1 MRRMQTTIGYRH
13 QSDRLQHPRRAR
25 QRHQCGRFA
34 AAGPAGYAGPSRPDA
49 DARAPAEV
57 PRASA
62 QAAAAKIAQDNA
74 NFRAQWQTDANN
86 RQIMRNFQARL
97 ERNTGIERS
106 ANKERVI
113 AENFLDVD
121 FQNKKGTLSKESAT
135 VNAAF
140 LSTLNVRN
148 LSNTSGTARAILRQ
162 NLSSMQSNMIAL
174 KTNYTSSLR
183 DVETNYNNRLQG
195 RDFNFQEQTMF
206 IPSMGGIADTSGSAL
221 TSGLIQAGISGAS
234 AGYAGQ
240 LQYGAEG
247 TWLH

>member
-1 MRRMQTTIGYRH
+1 MGVAIAMGGMA
-13 QSDRLQHPRRAR
+13 L
-25 QRHQCGRFA
+25 
-34 AAGPAGYAGPSRPDA
+34 AGGIAGAFGASSA
-49 DARAPAEV
+49 
-57 PRASA
+57 ASA

-162 NLSSMQSNMIAL
+162 NLASMQSNMIAL